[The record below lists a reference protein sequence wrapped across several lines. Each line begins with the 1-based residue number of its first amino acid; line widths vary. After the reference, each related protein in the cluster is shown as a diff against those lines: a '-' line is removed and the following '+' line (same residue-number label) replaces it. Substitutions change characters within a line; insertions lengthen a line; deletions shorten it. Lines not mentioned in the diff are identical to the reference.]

1 MFGTTF
7 LTWVLIAWG
16 SVTAIFIVLMIFKSL
31 AGLREENV
39 VILDPAESRQ
49 AAEQRMITAKVE
61 RLTLWAKRFG
71 YASIALLAV
80 SGAIWVYRGVIAFN
94 GGQTP

>member
-1 MFGTTF
+1 
-7 LTWVLIAWG
+7 
-16 SVTAIFIVLMIFKSL
+16 
-31 AGLREENV
+31 
-39 VILDPAESRQ
+39 
-49 AAEQRMITAKVE
+49 MITAKVE

-71 YASIALLAV
+71 YASIALLVV

>member
-1 MFGTTF
+1 
-7 LTWVLIAWG
+7 
-16 SVTAIFIVLMIFKSL
+16 
-31 AGLREENV
+31 
-39 VILDPAESRQ
+39 
-49 AAEQRMITAKVE
+49 MITAKVE

>member
-31 AGLREENV
+31 AGLRE
-39 VILDPAESRQ
+39 
-49 AAEQRMITAKVE
+49 
-61 RLTLWAKRFG
+61 
-71 YASIALLAV
+71 
-80 SGAIWVYRGVIAFN
+80 
-94 GGQTP
+94 